1 MGNSASSRDSEPQI
15 FVASTQ
21 SKKPKHSIMDTNVIW
36 AALAI
41 NFLLVY
47 LVPRII
53 KKPTGI
59 QIIDDVVLYLN
70 SQKGFLLAS
79 SIVLAG
85 IIYGANYWIESS
97 GGESGQSSP
106 EF

>member
-1 MGNSASSRDSEPQI
+1 MNWNI
-15 FVASTQ
+15 V
-21 SKKPKHSIMDTNVIW
+21 W

-47 LVPRII
+47 LVPRIL
-53 KKPTGI
+53 KKPTKI
-59 QIIDDVVLYLN
+59 QLVDDVVLYLN

-79 SIVLAG
+79 SITLAG
-85 IIYGANYWIESS
+85 IIYGAHYWVESS
-97 GGESGQSSP
+97 GGESVSGPGSP